1 MKVEREAKIRVPDA
15 AAART
20 AVAAIGARLVRPRHF
35 EDNLLLDDASTSL
48 RGRGAALRLRRTEG
62 RSVLT
67 FKGRAQPD
75 APGLK
80 ARPEVEVDVSD
91 ADAAQ
96 SLLDAL
102 GYAPA
107 FRYQK
112 YREVWEWQQVEIVL
126 DETPIGVFLE
136 IEGDRAGI
144 DAAARALGRTP
155 DEYVSASYPDLFRA
169 QGGRGDMVF

>member
-1 MKVEREAKIRVPDA
+1 VKIEREAKIRVPDA
-15 AAART
+15 AAAR
-20 AVAAIGARLVRPRHF
+20 ALVASIGARLVRPRHL
-35 EDNLLLDDASTSL
+35 EDNLLLDDAATSL
-48 RGRGAALRLRRTEG
+48 RARGAALRLRRTDG

-67 FKGRAQPD
+67 FKGRAQPE
-75 APGLK
+75 AAGLK

-112 YREVWEWQQVEIVL
+112 YREVWEWQGVEIVL
-126 DETPIGVFLE
+126 DETPIGAFLE
-136 IEGDRAGI
+136 IEGEAAAI
-144 DAAARALGRTP
+144 DDAARALGRTP
-155 DEYVSASYPDLFRA
+155 DEYLSASYPDLFRA